1 MDTATLYV
9 LGIVFAATLI
19 RSTFGFG
26 EALFAAPLLALALPL
41 RLVTPLVVLLS
52 VTIAASVV
60 VQDWRHV
67 QLRGSLGLLLPS
79 LAGIPCG
86 LLLLSSPYQSTL
98 KLALA
103 LLIIAFAAYGLI
115 GRKPPHLQVDHLPWL
130 LGCGFCAGVLGA
142 AYGMNGPPLVVYGT
156 MRRWSSQQFRAT
168 LQGYFLPA
176 SALALAGYWLGG
188 LWVPAVTRY
197 YLVCLPAAI
206 PAIVLGR
213 WINRRMHPQGFV
225 RYVHAGLVAIG
236 LLLLAQA
243 LPGHAVASALG
254 RATASWHRSAP
265 ANMHEVVHAAGKNDR
280 QGDRAHCARCICSLA
295 RASVSHQLRA

>member
-1 MDTATLYV
+1 MHHPLAYM

-26 EALFAAPLLALALPL
+26 EALFAVPLLALALPL

-52 VTIAASVV
+52 ITIAASVV
-60 VQDWRHV
+60 AQDWRHV
-67 QLRGSLGLLLPS
+67 HLRGSLGLLLPS

-86 LLLLSSPYQSTL
+86 LWLLASPYQL
-98 KLALA
+98 PVKLGLA
-103 LLIIAFAAYGLI
+103 LLIIAFAAYGLL
-115 GRKPPHLQVDHLPWL
+115 GRKPPHLPSDRLPWL

-176 SALALAGYWLGG
+176 SLLALAGYRLSG
-188 LWVPAVTRY
+188 LWAPELTRY
-197 YLVCLPAAI
+197 YLLCLPAAI

-213 WINRRMHPQGFV
+213 WINGRLHPQGFV
-225 RYVHAGLVAIG
+225 RYVYAGLVAIG
-236 LLLLAQA
+236 LVLLAQT
-243 LPGHAVASALG
+243 LP
-254 RATASWHRSAP
+254 
-265 ANMHEVVHAAGKNDR
+265 
-280 QGDRAHCARCICSLA
+280 
-295 RASVSHQLRA
+295 

>member
-1 MDTATLYV
+1 MDPATRYM

-41 RLVTPLVVLLS
+41 RLVTPLVVQLS

-86 LLLLSSPYQSTL
+86 LLLLTSPYQSL
-98 KLALA
+98 LRLVLAVLV
-103 LLIIAFAAYGLI
+103 IAFAVYGLI
-115 GRKPPHLQVDHLPWL
+115 GRKPPHLKADRLPWL

-156 MRRWSSQQFRAT
+156 LRRWSSQQFRAT

-176 SALALAGYWLGG
+176 GLLALASYRLGG
-188 LWVPAVTRY
+188 LWAPAVTRD
-197 YLVCLPAAI
+197 YLICLPAAI

-225 RYVHAGLVAIG
+225 RYVHAGLAAIG

-243 LPGHAVASALG
+243 LAGHSAAPTPG
-254 RATASWHRSAP
+254 RATAFRHPIACAVQPAEVFARSAP
-265 ANMHEVVHAAGKNDR
+265 GRPRTVAGR
-280 QGDRAHCARCICSLA
+280 A
-295 RASVSHQLRA
+295 RAVRPVVMF